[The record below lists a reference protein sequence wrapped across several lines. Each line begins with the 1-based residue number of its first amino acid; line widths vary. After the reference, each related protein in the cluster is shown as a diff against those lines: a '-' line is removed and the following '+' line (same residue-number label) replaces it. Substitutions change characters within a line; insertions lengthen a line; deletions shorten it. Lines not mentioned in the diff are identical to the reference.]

1 MKSPRLTGVALLA
14 LLAACRQPHA
24 SGPLH
29 QEAYVWQRSWSPAV
43 REAVRQAPGIS
54 GFVALAAEVDL
65 RQGSPR
71 IARIP
76 LDLSLRESGKPIG
89 VALRVTTFPS
99 RFADEPGIVHL
110 LTSLIQDM
118 AIEARAKGIPLA
130 EIQIDYDCPESK
142 LDDYRRL
149 LPVLRK
155 AAAHIPLTFTALPS
169 WMGQRRAFAKLIAA
183 ADGYVLQVHSLVP
196 PISPKGD
203 FSVLKPDAAR
213 EWVEAAARFGRPFR
227 VALPTYG
234 YLAAFNPTGKLV
246 GLSAEGPLL
255 SWPAGLRLREAR
267 SDPAAAAGLVREWTR
282 ERPPELA
289 GILWYRLPV
298 AGDRLNWTAPTLR
311 AVMGGRNPRSAVR
324 VDVRAPEPG
333 LVEID
338 LLNTGD
344 GQGSTPSLISI
355 GWPDGS
361 LLAADGLAGYQV
373 VRGEG
378 VVHLE
383 RHRPALLRAGER
395 RTIGWL
401 RFAAP
406 TEVHIEA
413 HTEVPKDP
421 G

>member
-1 MKSPRLTGVALLA
+1 M
-14 LLAACRQPHA
+14 ACRHPHA
-24 SGPLH
+24 SGPLR

-43 REAVRQAPGIS
+43 REAVRQTPGIS
-54 GFVALAAEVDL
+54 GLVVLAAEVDL

-71 IARIP
+71 VARVP
-76 LDLSLRESGKPIG
+76 LDPSLKRAGKPVGI
-89 VALRVTTFPS
+89 ALRVTTFPS
-99 RFADEPGIVHL
+99 RFADEPGIGRL
-110 LTSLIQDM
+110 LAALIQDL
-118 AIEARAKGIPLA
+118 ILEAEAKGIALA

-142 LDDYRRL
+142 LDDFRGL

-155 AAAHIPLTFTALPS
+155 AAAPIPLTLTALPS

-196 PISPKGD
+196 PKSPKGD
-203 FSVLKPDAAR
+203 FSVLRADEAR
-213 EWVEAAARFGRPFR
+213 EWVATAARFGRPFR

-234 YLAAFNPTGKLV
+234 YLAAFDRKDRLV
-246 GLSAEGPLL
+246 GLSAEGPLF
-255 SWPAGLRLREAR
+255 SWPAALRLREAR

-298 AGDRLNWTAPTLR
+298 EGDRLNWTGPALR
-311 AVMGGRNPRSAVR
+311 AVMAGRNPRSAVR

-344 GQGSTPSLISI
+344 GQGGTPSPISI
-355 GWPDGS
+355 GWSDGS
-361 LLAADGLAGYQV
+361 LLAADGLAGYQAV
-373 VRGEG
+373 PDRG

-383 RHRPALLRAGER
+383 RHRPSLLRPGER

-406 TEVHIEA
+406 TEVHIET